1 MEIEIIEDKENVLL
15 GRRELKFRV
24 SHSGP
29 TPRREE
35 VRERLIAL
43 FNSSRD
49 VLIVE
54 SLKPVFGVEQ
64 AVGYAKIYESPE
76 RLREIERDYVV
87 LRNFPPASEEA
98 KGAEEAGEAEVADEG
113 SGE

>member
-1 MEIEIIEDKENVLL
+1 MEIEIIEDRENALL

-24 SHSGP
+24 SHSGG
-29 TPRREE
+29 TPRRED

-43 FNSSRD
+43 FNSNRD

-54 SLKPVFGVEQ
+54 NLKPVFGVEQ

-76 RLREIERDYVV
+76 RLKEVERDYVI

-98 KGAEEAGEAEVADEG
+98 KESEEG
-113 SGE
+113 SEE